1 MATKQASK
9 AASGASGAG
18 TTRKPGQ
25 SSPPEGSLREP
36 ETGERDETYN
46 LVSVLY
52 HALQGAETVGT
63 YLRDAERVGDDELA
77 EFFED
82 TRSAYVELAARAKEL
97 LAVRLEEEVE
107 EEEELLA
114 DEEDEED
121 EEEEEED

>member
-18 TTRKPGQ
+18 ATRKPGQ

-52 HALQGAETVGT
+52 HALQGAETIGT
-63 YLRDAERVGDDELA
+63 YIRDAERVGDEELA

-82 TRSAYVELAARAKEL
+82 TRGEYVALAARARRL
-97 LAVRLEEEVE
+97 LAARLEDEEE
-107 EEEELLA
+107 EEEELL
-114 DEEDEED
+114 EED
-121 EEEEEED
+121 EEEEEEEDED